1 MGSGVLR
8 ILHSCSWNVIECVK
22 ILASCN
28 DVNISGK
35 SCGVLYCEETNK
47 IVIWGTYNVCFE
59 VSLMYNSCIIKS
71 FANSV
76 DKTFFTRYKITFH
89 FISFEYHPNL

>member
-8 ILHSCSWNVIECVK
+8 ILHSCSWNVIKCVK

-28 DVNISGK
+28 DVYISGK
-35 SCGVLYCEETNK
+35 SSGVLYYEETNK
-47 IVIWGTYNVCFE
+47 IVIWGTYVCFG
-59 VSLMYNSCIIKS
+59 VSLMYNSCIIKR

-76 DKTFFTRYKITFH
+76 DKTFFT
-89 FISFEYHPNL
+89 